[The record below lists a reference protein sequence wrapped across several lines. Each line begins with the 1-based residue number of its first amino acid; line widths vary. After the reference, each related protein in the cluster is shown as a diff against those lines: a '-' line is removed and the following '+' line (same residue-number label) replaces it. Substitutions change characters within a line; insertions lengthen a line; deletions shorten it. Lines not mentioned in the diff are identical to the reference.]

1 MAGDVRAGLHCA
13 LARRAG
19 QAPWRAETW
28 QRGITLRRMPRM
40 LTQPVGFAHR
50 GGAPG
55 PDNTLSAFRTAL
67 AGGAT
72 ALETDV
78 RLTADGVA
86 VLVHDDPLW
95 TAGRRFRIRR
105 TLRARLPRTI
115 PALPELY
122 AECGAD
128 YELAIDVLDSAAAAV
143 VVGAAADAG
152 ATRRLWLCH
161 PDLTTL
167 AQWRPLCPDVRLVL
181 STTRFTMR
189 RNPRRLAARLRD
201 AGVDAVNV
209 RARGWTPALVA
220 QFHRDGR
227 LVLGWQADTAQR
239 LRRAL
244 AAGCDGVF
252 CNDVSLMQAVLSEAP
267 ARDPQ

>member
-1 MAGDVRAGLHCA
+1 MSGPAGI
-13 LARRAG
+13 AR
-19 QAPWRAETW
+19 WRAEPAK
-28 QRGITLRRMPRM
+28 RLGAPRPGSAALPCSDMPRM

-67 AGGAT
+67 AAGAN

-128 YELAIDVLDSAAAAV
+128 YELAIDAV
-143 VVGAAADAG
+143 SY
-152 ATRRLWLCH
+152 THL
-161 PDLTTL
+161 
-167 AQWRPLCPDVRLVL
+167 
-181 STTRFTMR
+181 
-189 RNPRRLAARLRD
+189 
-201 AGVDAVNV
+201 
-209 RARGWTPALVA
+209 
-220 QFHRDGR
+220 
-227 LVLGWQADTAQR
+227 
-239 LRRAL
+239 
-244 AAGCDGVF
+244 
-252 CNDVSLMQAVLSEAP
+252 
-267 ARDPQ
+267 